1 MLQWTGGSRRQVYAS
16 RKSTQSRQRQYF
28 EQKKRQQHT
37 AGLQNQDGTDGAGG
51 QAVGDQAPRSLDI
64 LSLNNLAAPVSQ
76 RNGPEN
82 ADSVLP
88 HMDSTHFS
96 ASPLEA
102 LKKIISSYNIDP
114 RETSSQ
120 PRLSSPVA
128 HQDVAAAVN
137 PHEDPLARKIST
149 SNNYDA
155 TKRNPNV
162 DLNSGEISLIDLVR
176 YEGSK
181 NKSTAQPARESHVSF
196 SVKGLGHVKMETP
209 LQSPR
214 STKRTLPLPPKA
226 SRYTQNK
233 SRRSIPFDT
242 TKGLDSLMYGISM
255 MRERSTSH
263 KMGSLVDESS
273 YVRRENCYF
282 SHSFENYN
290 DNLYAGDED
299 MFCKPQAPK
308 GWQSNCSRRYDGL
321 PDVNSDHLWN
331 MESFDSDAHF
341 PTPRA
346 EHFDTVDYGVKER
359 YSPERRTSTRTSIRF
374 ETSGHDL
381 FSDQS
386 LLDDDIDMLQFDWER
401 QPSSKKIHNTNITFG
416 PSAWSSD
423 MVDDDSEKR
432 KSPLSEESSS
442 CAAVKDISSNK
453 PTLSVK
459 CTEKN
464 MNEKDDFHAS
474 LDKSDIPNIDAH
486 LDEMSAFRDEEEYY
500 KRATDQKNR
509 EADYWPDKAM
519 GQQRTQEPS
528 CRLSLQEK
536 FADWGSCT
544 SHLKGSTRRNNPPSC
559 TVMREDKPFDSIPD
573 MGGFQTVGS
582 TEWRPTSKVR
592 PVFHR
597 PDSAYD
603 EIHPQNPVSDL
614 FGNTTEFSD
623 PFRATDLPSNIDMC
637 TFLGQK
643 AGKKKEDNF
652 YSLKKSNADIF
663 HSASSVNETVVGQHT
678 TYSQQ
683 SGKDSLRQ
691 GFDPGI
697 DFQESRLHSFWED
710 GHVSDDTFRSDNEL
724 NNLLA
729 RKNDEK
735 NKGGTERL
743 EKLETKTLTQASK
756 PSGDFGNEMSEAETC
771 SDGSEVTN
779 YPGVQNGISAAA
791 TQLPGNLCL
800 EEASRG
806 IFQIHA
812 QVDCARTIENP
823 GVDFEAPVHVRNII
837 HDDGDHTKA
846 NPMFQSPFMAE
857 KVGIEKK
864 VISGVSSSNS
874 DIQFEVMLER
884 RVLRRFC
891 LQKVVVETPMK
902 DKLDKVTHFRTMEDG
917 TVLRRS
923 V

>member
-28 EQKKRQQHT
+28 EQKKRQQQT
-37 AGLQNQDGTDGAGG
+37 AGLQNQDGVDGAGG

-64 LSLNNLAAPVSQ
+64 LSLNNLAAPVNH

-82 ADSVLP
+82 AGSVLP
-88 HMDSTHFS
+88 NLDNANFS

-102 LKKIISSYNIDP
+102 LKKITSSYNIDP
-114 RETSSQ
+114 KETSSQ
-120 PRLSSPVA
+120 PRLSSPVG

-137 PHEDPLARKIST
+137 PHEDPLAHP
-149 SNNYDA
+149 SNNYGA
-155 TKRNPNV
+155 KKRNQNV

-181 NKSTAQPARESHVSF
+181 DKSTAQPARESHVSF

-214 STKRTLPLPPKA
+214 FTKRTLPLPPKA

-255 MRERSTSH
+255 MRERSTSN

-273 YVRRENCYF
+273 YVRRANCYN
-282 SHSFENYN
+282 SN
-290 DNLYAGDED
+290 DNLYRGDED
-299 MFCKPQAPK
+299 MFCNPQAPK
-308 GWQSNCSRRYDGL
+308 GWQANCSRRYDSL
-321 PDVNSDHLWN
+321 PDVNSDKLWN
-331 MESFDSDAHF
+331 IESFNSDDHF

-346 EHFDTVDYGVKER
+346 EHFDTVDYGFKER
-359 YSPERRTSTRTSIRF
+359 YSPERRNSTRTSIRF

-386 LLDDDIDMLQFDWER
+386 LLDDDNDMLQFDWER
-401 QPSSKKIHNTNITFG
+401 QPSSKKIHSTNITFG

-464 MNEKDDFHAS
+464 MNEKDDFHTS
-474 LDKSDIPNIDAH
+474 LDKFDIPNIDAH
-486 LDEMSAFRDEEEYY
+486 LDEMSVFRDEEEYH
-500 KRATDQKNR
+500 KRAIDRKNL

-519 GQQRTQEPS
+519 DQQRTQEPS

-536 FADWGSCT
+536 FADWGSCI

-559 TVMREDKPFDSIPD
+559 TVMREDTPFDSIPD
-573 MGGFQTVGS
+573 MDGFQTVGS

-597 PDSAYD
+597 PGSAYD
-603 EIHPQNPVSDL
+603 EIHWQNPVSDI
-614 FGNTTEFSD
+614 FGNKTEFSD

-643 AGKKKEDNF
+643 ADKKKEDNF
-652 YSLKKSNADIF
+652 DSLKKSNADIF
-663 HSASSVNETVVGQHT
+663 HSVSSVNETVVGQHT
-678 TYSQQ
+678 TCSQQ
-683 SGKDSLRQ
+683 SGKDSRRQ

-710 GHVSDDTFRSDNEL
+710 GHVSDDTFQGDTEL
-724 NNLLA
+724 SSLLA

-735 NKGGTERL
+735 NKCGSERL
-743 EKLETKTLTQASK
+743 EKPETKTSTQRSK
-756 PSGDFGNEMSEAETC
+756 SSGDFRNEMSEAETC

-779 YPGVQNGISAAA
+779 YPGVQNGTSAAA
-791 TQLPGNLCL
+791 TQLPANLCL

-806 IFQIHA
+806 MFQIHA
-812 QVDCARTIENP
+812 QVDCVKTIENP
-823 GVDFEAPVHVRNII
+823 GVEFEAPLHVRNII
-837 HDDGDHTKA
+837 HDVGDHTKA

-864 VISGVSSSNS
+864 VISGVSPSNS
-874 DIQFEVMLER
+874 DVQFEVMLEH

-891 LQKVVVETPMK
+891 VQKIVVETPMK